1 MGSGP
6 SAIFRNIS
14 LRGVWLA
21 HWLKMATDDLL
32 IRISSRSHNGL
43 RMMAFDSSRVPRVIE
58 HRARMAE
65 RPSAKKAIAEE
76 LAGDASR
83 VS

>member
-1 MGSGP
+1 VGSLP

-43 RMMAFDSSRVPRVIE
+43 RMMALIQVECRV
-58 HRARMAE
+58 
-65 RPSAKKAIAEE
+65 
-76 LAGDASR
+76 
-83 VS
+83 